1 MLINQ
6 FSILILILE
15 LLFLPFVCE
24 TLLISWVVLVMPSSI
39 EVLGVSREVD
49 EIVVVPVSVSSDS
62 GVIDVANVGIS
73 FVVDSDQ
80 ECRYFCTMFRPIKC
94 FGSTKMI
101 LISDTFRG

>member
-1 MLINQ
+1 
-6 FSILILILE
+6 
-15 LLFLPFVCE
+15 
-24 TLLISWVVLVMPSSI
+24 MPSSI

-80 ECRYFCTMFRPIKC
+80 EYRYFALRF
-94 FGSTKMI
+94 
-101 LISDTFRG
+101 DQ